1 MLQLAEFVKS
11 FLKTFPGAYRQQKW
25 VKAAIGHVDCFITFS
40 ATGREKIICQY
51 SHIINKKY
59 DKLMACNNAKI
70 TNLVSDKHP
79 ERRVVLSVLHLE
91 SPKFFWFKLH
101 FSIPAQCKVW
111 KLRSWF
117 SFLQFKIFNVDYTTS
132 ILYCNI

>member
-25 VKAAIGHVDCFITFS
+25 VKAAIGHVDCLITFS
-40 ATGREKIICQY
+40 ATGEKRIYQY

-59 DKLMACNNAKI
+59 DKLTACNNVKI

-91 SPKFFWFKLH
+91 SPKFF
-101 FSIPAQCKVW
+101 
-111 KLRSWF
+111 
-117 SFLQFKIFNVDYTTS
+117 
-132 ILYCNI
+132 